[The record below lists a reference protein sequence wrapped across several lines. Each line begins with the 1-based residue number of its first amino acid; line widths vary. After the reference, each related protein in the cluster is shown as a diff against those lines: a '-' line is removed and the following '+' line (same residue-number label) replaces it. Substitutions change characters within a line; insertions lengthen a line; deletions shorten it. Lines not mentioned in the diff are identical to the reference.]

1 MRGFTLFLLTIFNLL
16 SQLKAETMHFPEDRY
31 YVPRVD
37 TGYTQ
42 YNTPSILGKDKI
54 VLTFDDGP
62 HPIITPLILDIL
74 KKYQAKA
81 TFFVLTHKFT
91 QSNKKLLKR
100 ILREG
105 HIIASHDH
113 YHHRNDFVTRNEFE
127 YNLETSLKL
136 IKGLYEEA
144 AIKQTGYWYR
154 FPYAQYGGNRDY
166 HHMNSILNISEK
178 LFNDN
183 CINFAFWDID
193 SGDWIPKLTGKQV
206 FQNIRAHIEGG
217 DYITYRVRN
226 GEILQRPATVIT
238 PLHGGVILQHD
249 IQRSTIE
256 ATELLIK
263 YAIRNNI
270 KIIPL
275 NEIDEFSYQGKD
287 CRFKAF

>member
-1 MRGFTLFLLTIFNLL
+1 MRESYLFIIYILSIFSLNLL
-16 SQLKAETMHFPEDRY
+16 AEPLHFPEQRY

-37 TGYTQ
+37 IGYTQ

-62 HPIITPLILDIL
+62 HPTFTNKILNIL
-74 KKYQAKA
+74 EKYQVKA

-91 QSNKKLLKR
+91 SANKKILKR
-100 ILREG
+100 ILKDG

-113 YHHRNDFVTRNEFE
+113 YHNRNDYVTRNEFE
-127 YNLETSLKL
+127 TNLETSLKL
-136 IKGLYEEA
+136 IRDLYQEVKKE
-144 AIKQTGYWYR
+144 QPGFWYR

-166 HHMNSILNISEK
+166 HHMNSILNISQK
-178 LFNDN
+178 LFKDN

-206 FQNIRAHIEGG
+206 FQNIKAHIEGG
-217 DYITYRVRN
+217 EYITYRVRN
-226 GEILQRPATVIT
+226 GEILQKPATVEV

-249 IQRSTIE
+249 IQKRTIE

-263 YAIRNNI
+263 YAIAN
-270 KIIPL
+270 KIEIIAL
-275 NEIDEFSYQGKD
+275 NEIEEFSYQGKN
-287 CRFKAF
+287 CSFVE